1 MQLGSL
7 SVDGATQEM
16 LAILSGPFLMS
27 WPTLESLV
35 ERVGGSIGR
44 ISCSACDNMQ
54 LINEREYV
62 EDEHG
67 FGLRIGAVA

>member
-27 WPTLESLV
+27 WPTLEFGRARGGQQWKDILV
-35 ERVGGSIGR
+35 
-44 ISCSACDNMQ
+44 
-54 LINEREYV
+54 YV
-62 EDEHG
+62 ICGHE
-67 FGLRIGAVA
+67 

>member
-27 WPTLESLV
+27 WPTLEFG
-35 ERVGGSIGR
+35 RARGGQRWKNITAYVMC
-44 ISCSACDNMQ
+44 SC
-54 LINEREYV
+54 E
-62 EDEHG
+62 
-67 FGLRIGAVA
+67 